1 MTPAEIATWLLIV
14 GVVGAVVTGLF
25 LVASRWALRRE
36 SERTAA
42 ATFEKA
48 YIVDSADV
56 VAQEAAAYSDARE
69 ALADEMVALLT
80 EAIGDVEALFE
91 AAELVDALEGLEAQ
105 LDDMRAHV
113 GRVDRAAA
121 A

>member
-1 MTPAEIATWLLIV
+1 MTTVAVIVLITSLIGA
-14 GVVGAVVTGLF
+14 GVTVLF
-25 LVASRWALRRE
+25 MVASRWALRRE

-80 EAIGDVEALFE
+80 EAIGDVEALLE
-91 AAELVDALEGLEAQ
+91 AAELVDELDELEA
-105 LDDMRAHV
+105 LLSDMGAHAD
-113 GRVDRAAA
+113 RLDRASAA
-121 A
+121 